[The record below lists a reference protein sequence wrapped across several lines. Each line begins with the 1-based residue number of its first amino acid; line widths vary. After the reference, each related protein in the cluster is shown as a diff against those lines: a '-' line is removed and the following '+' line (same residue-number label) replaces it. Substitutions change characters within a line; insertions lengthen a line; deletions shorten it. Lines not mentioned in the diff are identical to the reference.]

1 MDFVYKNLDE
11 QHFICIDKNKG
22 FYKSNYRLKSFLTS
36 YCRCK
41 IANIILDNDLI
52 ENVIRIHTDGIV
64 LDREFNFDP
73 NLELIPEEK
82 TTGKIKIKNVNS
94 LEKL

>member
-1 MDFVYKNLDE
+1 
-11 QHFICIDKNKG
+11 
-22 FYKSNYRLKSFLTS
+22 LTS

-52 ENVIRIHTDGIV
+52 DNVIRIHTDGV
-64 LDREFNFDP
+64 VFDREYNFDP
-73 NLELIPEEK
+73 NLEFLKEDK